1 MTGYARE
8 FDENAAMSF
17 RANNKQLLKHDNEIQ
32 ENVDKDRF

>member
-17 RANNKQLLKHDNEIQ
+17 RANNNQLLKNYNKI
-32 ENVDKDRF
+32 